1 MFMDIIKA
9 VLIGAVQAI
18 TEFLPV
24 SSSGHLVIAKT
35 FLGLE
40 EVGITMEVVTHFA
53 TALAVIVF
61 LRKRVA
67 AILIA
72 VYTKLRP
79 GAQLDKAA
87 AEDFRLFLYVVLGS
101 VPAAAVGLLIR
112 DRVEGLFEDVTT
124 TAVMLIVT
132 GVFVFLTGK
141 FSRSLTSLGAGR
153 ALVVGVAQA
162 FAIIPGISRSG
173 FTVGAGLATG
183 VERKGAFEFSLL
195 LSLPAILGAS
205 VLELAGGRLGGNPV
219 VILAAAVPAF
229 VGGYFAIKLLFKTVI
244 HHKFHTFAYYLI
256 PLGIVLLVVSSLR

>member
-1 MFMDIIKA
+1 MLADIVKA
-9 VLIGAVQAI
+9 ILIGAVQAI

-61 LRKRVA
+61 LRKRIASILVA
-67 AILIA
+67 AN
-72 VYTKLRP
+72 TKLKP
-79 GAQLDKAA
+79 GAELDDESAR
-87 AEDFRLFLYVVLGS
+87 DFRLFLYVILGS
-101 VPAAAVGLLIR
+101 IPAAAVGFLVR
-112 DRVEGLFEDVTT
+112 DRVEGLFEDVQT

-132 GVFVFLTGK
+132 GLFVFFTGK
-141 FSRSLTSLGAGR
+141 FGRSFTSLGPGR
-153 ALVVGVAQA
+153 AFLIGLAQA
-162 FAIIPGISRSG
+162 LAIIPGISRSG
-173 FTVGAGLATG
+173 STVGAGLATG
-183 VERKGAFEFSLL
+183 VERREAFEFSLL

-205 VLELAGGRLGGNPV
+205 VLELAGGRLGGNPA

-229 VGGYFAIKLLFKTVI
+229 VGGYFAISLLFKTVI

-256 PLGIVLLVVSSLR
+256 PLGILLLLL

>member
-1 MFMDIIKA
+1 MEIVKA
-9 VLIGAVQAI
+9 VLLGAVQAI

-35 FLGLE
+35 FLGVE

-61 LRKRVA
+61 LRKRIA
-67 AILIA
+67 GMLISLYLK
-72 VYTKLRP
+72 VRP
-79 GAQLDKAA
+79 GGRLDQAGA
-87 AEDFRLFLYVVLGS
+87 RDFKLFLFVILGS
-101 VPAAAVGLLIR
+101 IPAAAVGLLIR
-112 DRVEGLFEDVTT
+112 DRVEGLFESVTT

-132 GVFVFLTGK
+132 GVFVFLTGR
-141 FSRSLTSLGAGR
+141 FSKATTSLGPVR
-153 ALVVGVAQA
+153 ALLIGVAQA

-173 FTVGAGLATG
+173 STVGAGLATG
-183 VERKGAFEFSLL
+183 VERRQAFEFSLL

-205 VLELAGGRLGGNPV
+205 VLELAGGRLGGEPV

-229 VGGYFAIKLLFKTVI
+229 VGGYFAIKLLFETVI

-256 PLGIVLLVVSSLR
+256 PLGIVLLFL